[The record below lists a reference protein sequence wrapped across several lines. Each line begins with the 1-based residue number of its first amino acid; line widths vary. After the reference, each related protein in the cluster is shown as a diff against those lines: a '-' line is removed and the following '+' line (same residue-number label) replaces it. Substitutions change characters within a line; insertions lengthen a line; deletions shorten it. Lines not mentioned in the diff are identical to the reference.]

1 MNIFKKSLRAK
12 FTLILFLCGALP
24 LAAASVFFYY
34 TAKDALFENV
44 FRELKWNADGIASVL
59 ESHFIET
66 SRNLV
71 IASKNTAFAMYF
83 TDPGN
88 REYWRNEQKKTLK
101 YLRSIYPDMLDEA
114 CFIESTGQEI
124 SRIIYDKV
132 ADDAEL
138 SSDEHR
144 RTFFKNSFDMGD
156 AEVYQG
162 RPEVSE
168 DSGRWVIPNATPIFV
183 NGRKAAILHFEIT
196 MTYFQRLLKRAIN
209 PDRGYGFILNSEGE
223 FMANTLMDLGENSPF
238 PRAVTN
244 ETTPSLS
251 RVYKKMID
259 GENGIEQFSN
269 GGKEFYVIFR
279 PISTSFI
286 KGRND
291 NRWSTAY
298 AIPAD
303 RVYLEL
309 NIIRYNIIALCV
321 IFIAVVLAAYAVGN
335 HITKPIRTLAGATN
349 RLAAGETPE
358 IDIKRD
364 DEIGQLSASFK
375 TMVGAVKK
383 RDAAL
388 EALATKDGLTGLY
401 NYRHFME
408 TLDKEV
414 KKSARFGRPLSLLII
429 DIDHF
434 KDYNDT
440 NGHIQGNAALK
451 KMAEVFAG
459 SIREVDITARY
470 GGEEFAVILPETSL
484 DGAVQAAE
492 RIREKVERESFP
504 GEESQPNG
512 SLTVSIGAASFPEA
526 ATDAANLIEA
536 ADMALYKAKSLGRNR
551 VCSVYGGKC

>member
-1 MNIFKKSLRAK
+1 MNIFRKSLRAK

-144 RTFFKNSFDMGD
+144 RTFFKHSFAMGD

-162 RPEVSE
+162 RPEISE

-196 MTYFQRLLKRAIN
+196 MTYFQHLLKRAIN

-223 FMANTLMDLGENSPF
+223 FMANTLMDLSENGPF
-238 PRAVTN
+238 PPAVTN
-244 ETTPSLS
+244 ETTPSLAK
-251 RVYKKMID
+251 VYKKMID
-259 GENGIEQFSN
+259 GESGIEQFSN

-291 NRWSTAY
+291 NRWSMAY

-383 RDAAL
+383 RDAEL

-408 TLDKEV
+408 ALDKEV

-434 KDYNDT
+434 KNYNDT

-451 KMAEVFAG
+451 KMADIFAG
-459 SIREVDITARY
+459 SLREVDIAARY
-470 GGEEFAVILPETSL
+470 GGEEFAVILPETPL

-492 RIREKVERESFP
+492 RIREKVEREEFP
-504 GEESQPNG
+504 GEESQPGG
-512 SLTVSIGAASFPEA
+512 SLTISIGAASFPEA
-526 ATDAANLIEA
+526 GLDAANLTEA

-551 VCSVYGGKC
+551 VCSVYG

>member
-1 MNIFKKSLRAK
+1 MMNIFRKSLRAK

-34 TAKDALFENV
+34 TAKDALFQNV
-44 FRELKWNADGIASVL
+44 FRELKWNADGISSVL
-59 ESHFIET
+59 ESHFLET

-71 IASKNTAFAMYF
+71 IASKNTAFTMYF
-83 TDPGN
+83 TDPAN

-114 CFIESTGQEI
+114 CFIASGGQEI

-132 ADDAEL
+132 ANDADL

-144 RTFFKNSFDMGD
+144 RIFFKHSFDMGE

-162 RPEVSE
+162 RPEISE
-168 DSGRWVIPNATPIFV
+168 DSGRWVIPNATPILV

-223 FMANTLMDLGENSPF
+223 FMANTLMDLSENGPF
-238 PRAVTN
+238 PSAVTN
-244 ETTPSLS
+244 ETTPSLAK
-251 RVYKKMID
+251 VYKKMTD
-259 GENGIEQFSN
+259 GESGIEQFSN
-269 GGKEFYVIFR
+269 GGKEYYVIFR

-291 NRWSTAY
+291 NRWSMAY
-298 AIPAD
+298 AIPGD

-309 NIIRYNIIALCV
+309 NIIRYNVIALAVTFVAV
-321 IFIAVVLAAYAVGN
+321 ILAAYAVGN
-335 HITKPIRTLAGATN
+335 HITKPIRALAGATN

-358 IDIKRD
+358 IDITRE
-364 DEIGQLSASFK
+364 DEIGQLSSSFSM
-375 TMVGAVKK
+375 MVGAVKK

-408 TLDKEV
+408 ALDKEV

-434 KDYNDT
+434 KNYNDT

-451 KMAEVFAG
+451 KMAEVFGGA
-459 SIREVDITARY
+459 IRDVDIAARY
-470 GGEEFAVILPETSL
+470 GGEEFAVILPETL
-484 DGAVQAAE
+484 LEGALKAAE
-492 RIREKVERESFP
+492 RIRVKVEQASFP
-504 GEESQPNG
+504 NEESQPGG

-526 ATDAANLIEA
+526 ATDAANLIDA

-551 VCSVYGGKC
+551 VCSVYG